1 VDILPAAPLVP
12 MKILKRMFLAFALA
26 LSLAVPTLFEPVW
39 HFAAPF
45 LVFLNLPGMLCG
57 FVNGGRFFPPEGH
70 PGQSAV
76 HFTLM
81 VLTQSVLWFLVI
93 CLVCFV
99 RARTRKQKADD
110 ATPPDSTR
118 R

>member
-1 VDILPAAPLVP
+1 
-12 MKILKRMFLAFALA
+12 MKILKRFLLAFTVASGLA
-26 LSLAVPTLFEPVW
+26 FLTLFEPVW
-39 HFAAPF
+39 EFAAPF

-70 PGQSAV
+70 PGQSSL

-81 VLTQSVLWFLVI
+81 LLTQSVLWFLVI

-99 RARTRKQKADD
+99 RASVRKEKEDHAP
-110 ATPPDSTR
+110 TPDSK
-118 R
+118 